1 MSSFF
6 DILKH
11 INSKDGLDFEM
22 KEYLPFLINRGL
34 SNTID
39 TVFFA
44 DVMNRF
50 HHLDKDIQYD
60 FYFNAIPKG
69 KRYGKWNKAT
79 INKNVDLIIEFYE
92 VNRAVAESY
101 LKIMSEDDIVALHEK
116 NNKGGSS

>member
-11 INSKDGLDFEM
+11 INSKDELEFEM
-22 KEYLPFLINRGL
+22 KEYLPFMINRGL

-50 HHLDKDIQYD
+50 NHLDKDIQYD

-69 KRYGKWNKAT
+69 RRFGKWNKSP
-79 INKNVDLIIEFYE
+79 INKNVDLIVEFYD
-92 VNRAVAESY
+92 VNKAVAESY
-101 LKIMSEDDIVALHEK
+101 LKLMSEDDIVALQDK